1 MSFLKRELTVTLK
14 LKQGFFK
21 EAQTDNVT
29 LKGHRVSLVIN
40 SPGGQSTGNAHCVIY
55 GMSKSLM
62 NQLTAIGAIN
72 NQNIGNQ
79 IQVDAI
85 TIDANGKRS
94 EVTAYTGTIQASW
107 ADFTNQP
114 DVVLQIVSTGGL
126 ILDIA
131 PVGPTSF
138 EGNTSVVDIASEL
151 AKEGGLTLVNH
162 GVTGKQV
169 NNPYFEGSTLT
180 KIRKL
185 ALSANIKFEIDE
197 TNKQLHI
204 LPQDGLIDGDIPLI
218 SPKTGLICYPAFS
231 QNGIIIKSLYNP
243 VIRNSTKVK
252 LESSLEQANG
262 VFGAFDVT
270 HTLEAYNPQGGGAWF
285 TEFRAFRAP

>member
-21 EAQTDNVT
+21 EDQSDSVT
-29 LKGHRVSLVIN
+29 LTGHRVSLVIN

-62 NQLTAIGAIN
+62 NQLTAIGAVN

-79 IQVDAI
+79 ISIEAI
-85 TIDANGKRS
+85 TIDSEGKKS
-94 EVTAYTGTIQASW
+94 QNTAYFGTIQASW

-114 DVVLQIVSTGGL
+114 DVMLQVVSTGGL
-126 ILDIA
+126 ILDIK
-131 PVGPTSF
+131 PVSPTSF
-138 EGNTSVVDIASEL
+138 EGNTSVVDVASEL
-151 AKEGGLTLVNH
+151 AKEGGLTLINH
-162 GVTGKQV
+162 GVSGQL
-169 NNPYFEGSTLT
+169 NDPYYEGSTLT

-185 ALSANIKFEIDE
+185 ALAANIKFDLNEVDNTLNIY
-197 TNKQLHI
+197 
-204 LPQDGLIDGDIPLI
+204 PQDGLIDGDIPLI
-218 SPKTGLICYPAFS
+218 SPKTGLIGYPAFS
-231 QNGIIIKSLYNP
+231 QNGIIVKSLYNP
-243 VIRNSTKVK
+243 VIRNNTRVK

-262 VFGAFDVT
+262 EFGAYDVT